1 MVPDYTRLVRTRS
14 DPPIAIVALLI
25 AGLSVGACGSDQ
37 PPVSTAPSVTASA
50 RSASDGASA
59 AATSPAGGTQTET
72 GWGRIWDNVPTGF
85 PRFPGSIV
93 ADPVEPDPV
102 SGTYS
107 VVNDD
112 TAQIVGWM
120 QNALETASFGTESLS
135 GPLEDGGFVIESVGE
150 GQCRIQTSVRPMGGL
165 TFVIVRYGAACP
177 PG

>member
-1 MVPDYTRLVRTRS
+1 MRTR
-14 DPPIAIVALLI
+14 PAHPLALALLI
-25 AGLSVGACGSDQ
+25 AALVVAACGSDQ
-37 PPVSTAPSVTASA
+37 PTASTPPSVGPEPPISASA
-50 RSASDGASA
+50 GL
-59 AATSPAGGTQTET
+59 AGGTQTET

-85 PRFPGSIV
+85 PRFPGSIA
-93 ADPVEPDPV
+93 ADPVGPEPV

-112 TAQIVGWM
+112 TAQIAGWM

-150 GQCRIQTSVRPMGGL
+150 GECRIQTSVRPMGGL

-177 PG
+177 AG